1 MTEKDYQTENDFEK
15 YLEDSIKEDLDWIER
30 EFVLQ
35 FRYKKIKTKQEIEMG
50 NKIIDHFID
59 NVKSNNNENAL
70 NLLAITLNRIEQE
83 FPEFF

>member
-15 YLEDSIKEDLDWIER
+15 YLEDSIREDLDWMER

-35 FRYKKIKTKQEIEMG
+35 FRYKTIKTKQELDMG
-50 NKIIDHFID
+50 NKIIDHLID
-59 NVKSNNNENAL
+59 NIKSNNNENAL